1 MHTTSNVLA
10 SQRLNGIA
18 DLFGVAVHSHTDA
31 IALVDSVHVK
41 SSESSVGGDSRNL
54 EQ

>member
-10 SQRLNGIA
+10 SQWCN
-18 DLFGVAVHSHTDA
+18 GVAGFVGVLVHSHADA
-31 IALVDSVHVK
+31 IALVDSVHVE
-41 SSESSVGGDSRNL
+41 SSESSMGGDGGKL